1 MFGYGNS
8 IVQQDLS
15 EMAGSSV
22 AWSRFDGKTVFIT
35 GANSML
41 GTYTAYLF
49 LYLKQHVGID
59 VRTVVLTRSLD
70 KTRALFREVLHEDY
84 FGIVNQDI
92 ASPISYE
99 GHADYIFHFAGNASP
114 YFINSDP
121 VGIMKSNLLGTF
133 NVMDFA
139 RRSASGCVVFA
150 STREVYGATEG
161 KTLLDENS
169 FGYLDPLDNRSC
181 YPESKRA
188 AETVLRSYYLQH
200 GIRAV
205 SVRIAHSY
213 GPGMKTEG
221 DGRVMAD
228 FIGDALNGRDIVL
241 KSAGDAVRAFC
252 YVSDAVM
259 GLVYSALYGK
269 GGEAYNL
276 ANETE
281 PMPIR
286 DVAGLICQAVP
297 ERGIAVRFENNADMT
312 GYCNYTR
319 VALDTAKIES
329 LGFRPSVGLREG
341 IYRTLK
347 SFE

>member
-70 KTRALFREVLHEDY
+70 KTRALFREVLDEDY

-169 FGYLDPLDNRSC
+169 F
-181 YPESKRA
+181 
-188 AETVLRSYYLQH
+188 
-200 GIRAV
+200 
-205 SVRIAHSY
+205 
-213 GPGMKTEG
+213 
-221 DGRVMAD
+221 
-228 FIGDALNGRDIVL
+228 
-241 KSAGDAVRAFC
+241 
-252 YVSDAVM
+252 
-259 GLVYSALYGK
+259 
-269 GGEAYNL
+269 
-276 ANETE
+276 
-281 PMPIR
+281 
-286 DVAGLICQAVP
+286 
-297 ERGIAVRFENNADMT
+297 
-312 GYCNYTR
+312 
-319 VALDTAKIES
+319 
-329 LGFRPSVGLREG
+329 
-341 IYRTLK
+341 
-347 SFE
+347 